1 MATPD
6 GRPPR
11 RWWTVVRWLLLL
23 ALVVFL
29 ARSGH
34 LGGVLAALRRAELH
48 WIALALFLG
57 GVMLVIRT
65 VKWWILLR
73 RVLPGLPVAY
83 AWRSLLGGMALGLL
97 TPGRIGEVGRAAA
110 FPPGARLAV
119 GGLFLVDRAAD
130 VAAIAMAAGFG
141 TAAVAPPAWRG
152 WLILAGLSA
161 GGLVLALPAV
171 VPMVLQ
177 WERLPPPVRA
187 RLATLA
193 AAFAALRWRDVA
205 FNLLGSSVL
214 MALDVVSLYV
224 LACAFEPVA
233 FAAVAFAF
241 PWILLTNLAPVT
253 PAGLGVREGMAV
265 ALLHTYGVQ
274 VATAVNAT
282 LLLFVINSVLPALFG
297 WRYLGQRTPA
307 SSGYRFEKPIGSA
320 DISTP
325 LADCAG
331 GNSTQKVSGAPEK
344 RR

>member
-1 MATPD
+1 MPD

-23 ALVVFL
+23 ALLFFL

-34 LGGVLAALRRAELH
+34 LGGVLAALRQAEPGG
-48 WIALALFLG
+48 IGLALLLG
-57 GVMLVIRT
+57 GIMLVIRAA
-65 VKWWILLR
+65 KWWVLLR

-119 GGLFLVDRAAD
+119 GGLFLVDRSAD

-141 TAAVAPPAWRG
+141 TAAVAPAAWRG
-152 WLILAGLSA
+152 WLVLAGLSA

-171 VPMVLQ
+171 VPVVLR
-177 WERLPPPVRA
+177 WERLPEPVRT

-193 AAFAALRWRDVA
+193 AAFAALRRRDVA
-205 FNLLGSSVL
+205 VNLLASIVL

-241 PWILLTNLAPVT
+241 PWILLTNLVPIT
-253 PAGLGVREGMAV
+253 PAGLGVREGTAA
-265 ALLHTYGVQ
+265 ALLHTCGVQ

-297 WRYLGQRTPA
+297 WRYLGRRAPA
-307 SSGYRFEKPIGSA
+307 SSDYRLEKPIGGAEASP
-320 DISTP
+320 TP
-325 LADCAG
+325 PTAY
-331 GNSTQKVSGAPEK
+331 
-344 RR
+344 RH